1 MEATVIN
8 KMANYNS
15 DSRLNSVNIQH
26 NNWPYD
32 YWDPNE
38 PSA

>member
-1 MEATVIN
+1 MGATVIN

-15 DSRLNSVNIQH
+15 DNWLNSDNIQH
-26 NNWPYD
+26 NNWPYN

-38 PSA
+38 PGS